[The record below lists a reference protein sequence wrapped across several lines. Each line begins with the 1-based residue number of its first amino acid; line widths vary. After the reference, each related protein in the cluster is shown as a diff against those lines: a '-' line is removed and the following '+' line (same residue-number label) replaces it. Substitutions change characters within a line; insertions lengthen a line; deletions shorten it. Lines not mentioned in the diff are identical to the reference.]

1 MFAGIFSAVLTM
13 SVTASIAILC
23 VLLGRLLLK
32 RTPKIFSYVLWAVV
46 LFRLLCPVSLPAAF
60 SLFSLVP
67 MPAAATGQVEHPPQT
82 LPPENDPA
90 APEPLPAEGQEGP
103 LQPAPEKGLSP
114 AVSLRAAGAVLWLG
128 GVGAMAVYGLVKL
141 MRLRRKLVGAIP
153 LEGSVFLADH
163 IPTPFVLGVFRPRI
177 YLPSALLPEESP
189 YIIAH
194 ERHHIARGDHITR
207 ILAYAALCLHW
218 FNPLVW
224 LAFVLSGRDMEM
236 SCDEAVMRTAG
247 RDIRAEYSTALLQL
261 STDRRLTPLAFGQGD
276 IKERIEN
283 MMRYKKPACLVTVVA
298 VALCLTLT
306 ACLSTDPPETVSENT
321 EGIWSEVTDANW
333 SSKDYGSGTGI
344 DAIPADWTLPETL
357 DLGENPRIEVC
368 GDLLLYGS
376 SYETAM
382 MDGFTVARYEAGNL
396 TPIYTFDEGITVSWQ
411 EFFSPDG
418 QHLVF
423 PWKIQSNQPGGM
435 KIRVVDLNTG
445 VETDLEPPQWESDS
459 DILFVKWHDDTSL
472 QVSAMTIGGTNWAH
486 WIYTFPASNIS
497 LTLTGYITEL
507 DPSTRTVTF
516 DQVFWLTSPENDAL
530 LEGLG
535 ISEEELPNGYY
546 IYNPETETHTYP
558 ISPQATQQI
567 FETPENDAWRLV
579 DTDLATF
586 AKDLNT
592 RTPLYTITVKNG
604 EATQLAERYV
614 P

>member
-114 AVSLRAAGAVLWLG
+114 VVSLRAAGAVLWLG

-207 ILAYAALCLHW
+207 ILAFAALCLHW

-224 LAFVLSGRDMEM
+224 LAFALSGRDMEM

-306 ACLSTDPPETVSENT
+306 ACLSTAPTPDASQDSGQPASMENT
-321 EGIWSEVTDANW
+321 PLPELSSDADPEMQSQLFDHLSTLFDTAYSPYYEGLRYEIS
-333 SSKDYGSGTGI
+333 DYQDLRTGDDYTAAFLWTMYNLHSGG
-344 DAIPADWTLPETL
+344 DIPADTGRLAQSYYS
-357 DLGENPRIEVC
+357 
-368 GDLLLYGS
+368 LLATGKIV
-376 SYETAM
+376 
-382 MDGFTVARYEAGNL
+382 DGKLTSVTVMA
-396 TPIYTFDEGITVSWQ
+396 
-411 EFFSPDG
+411 
-418 QHLVF
+418 
-423 PWKIQSNQPGGM
+423 
-435 KIRVVDLNTG
+435 
-445 VETDLEPPQWESDS
+445 
-459 DILFVKWHDDTSL
+459 DTSL
-472 QVSAMTIGGTNWAH
+472 RGPAQ
-486 WIYTFPASNIS
+486 YTLPLASLFPGADTT
-497 LTLTGYITEL
+497 LTLTGYITAL
-507 DPSTRTVTF
+507 DPSARTVTF

-558 ISPQATQQI
+558 IIPQAIQQI

-604 EATQLAERYV
+604 EVTQLAERYV

>member
-1 MFAGIFSAVLTM
+1 M

-67 MPAAATGQVEHPPQT
+67 MPAAATGQVEPPPQT

-141 MRLRRKLVGAIP
+141 MRLRQKLVGAIP

-177 YLPSALLPEESP
+177 YLPSALLPEEFP

-207 ILAYAALCLHW
+207 ILAFAALCLHW

-224 LAFVLSGRDMEM
+224 LAFALSGRDMEM
-236 SCDEAVMRTAG
+236 SCDEAVMQTAG

-306 ACLSTDPPETVSENT
+306 ACLSTDPTPDASQDSGQPASMEN
-321 EGIWSEVTDANW
+321 A
-333 SSKDYGSGTGI
+333 
-344 DAIPADWTLPETL
+344 PLPELSSDADPEMQSQLFDHLSTL
-357 DLGENPRIEVC
+357 FDTAYSP
-368 GDLLLYGS
+368 Y
-376 SYETAM
+376 YE
-382 MDGFTVARYEAGNL
+382 GLRYEISDYQDLRTGDDYTAPSSGPCTTCTAGAIFRRIQAGWPRAIIPCWL
-396 TPIYTFDEGITVSWQ
+396 Q
-411 EFFSPDG
+411 ERS
-418 QHLVF
+418 
-423 PWKIQSNQPGGM
+423 
-435 KIRVVDLNTG
+435 
-445 VETDLEPPQWESDS
+445 
-459 DILFVKWHDDTSL
+459 
-472 QVSAMTIGGTNWAH
+472 
-486 WIYTFPASNIS
+486 
-497 LTLTGYITEL
+497 
-507 DPSTRTVTF
+507 
-516 DQVFWLTSPENDAL
+516 
-530 LEGLG
+530 
-535 ISEEELPNGYY
+535 
-546 IYNPETETHTYP
+546 
-558 ISPQATQQI
+558 
-567 FETPENDAWRLV
+567 
-579 DTDLATF
+579 
-586 AKDLNT
+586 
-592 RTPLYTITVKNG
+592 
-604 EATQLAERYV
+604 
-614 P
+614 